1 MLGKGYVQTFAA
13 TLFEGLNT
21 KIMFI
26 TCVGPLPDLP
36 RGSLSTNYADSPPTD
51 TWHRLFHPD
60 ENSHSLHPDG
70 NSIRRRLSP
79 DGRGRRFN
87 FPGQTCPD
95 PPVALTRRVS
105 ATDDSASLDSL
116 AQMASPSRSRSSAR
130 GDEGYF
136 EWRSSMERRQREN
149 ERQMQV
155 LLQETRKLREE
166 NNVLRIQGSFEPQHY
181 QRMQNP
187 CHNQEAPFPREVI
200 PTLEAHEVWPNE
212 TPVHAHH
219 VRRDESSGSTR
230 VSSKRQRE
238 KRPQIFDAMH
248 ARLGPQT
255 PCKNRPHT
263 TISMD
268 AHSEPNKL
276 AYFTGTCRP
285 PTICRGL
292 VKIPRT
298 QPLRALST
306 GAWMTCSPRLSA
318 LASLNMNP
326 HEGSSSRNSPRMT
339 GQPRWYQEGNA
350 LG

>member
-1 MLGKGYVQTFAA
+1 
-13 TLFEGLNT
+13 
-21 KIMFI
+21 
-26 TCVGPLPDLP
+26 
-36 RGSLSTNYADSPPTD
+36 
-51 TWHRLFHPD
+51 
-60 ENSHSLHPDG
+60 
-70 NSIRRRLSP
+70 
-79 DGRGRRFN
+79 
-87 FPGQTCPD
+87 
-95 PPVALTRRVS
+95 
-105 ATDDSASLDSL
+105 
-116 AQMASPSRSRSSAR
+116 MASPSRSRSSAR

-219 VRRDESSGSTR
+219 VRRDESPGSTR
-230 VSSKRQRE
+230 VSSKRQPE
-238 KRPQIFDAMH
+238 IRPQISDAMR

-268 AHSEPNKL
+268 AHSEP
-276 AYFTGTCRP
+276 T
-285 PTICRGL
+285 
-292 VKIPRT
+292 
-298 QPLRALST
+298 
-306 GAWMTCSPRLSA
+306 
-318 LASLNMNP
+318 
-326 HEGSSSRNSPRMT
+326 NSPISQGHVVRPQFVA
-339 GQPRWYQEGNA
+339 GW
-350 LG
+350 